1 MYVLTETLLAPCEE
15 FARDEEIVT
24 LIVGRGGDE
33 LLFARLYRKHF
44 GRIFALAYGM
54 TGRRDAAEDLT
65 QEIFLRA
72 HNRLETFDK
81 RASFATWLHRI
92 AVNHCLNHCRRERWR
107 RREANIQE
115 TESLAPVD
123 ISCVERRLLEQQ
135 IQTQVRAALMSLK
148 PKLRLLIVMKDVEGL
163 SYEEMAE
170 RLNCSTGTIA
180 SSLSR
185 ARKLLARK
193 LEGLKGKI

>member
-92 AVNHCLNHCRRERWR
+92 AVNHCLNHCR
-107 RREANIQE
+107 
-115 TESLAPVD
+115 
-123 ISCVERRLLEQQ
+123 
-135 IQTQVRAALMSLK
+135 
-148 PKLRLLIVMKDVEGL
+148 
-163 SYEEMAE
+163 
-170 RLNCSTGTIA
+170 IA
-180 SSLSR
+180 R
-185 ARKLLARK
+185 AR
-193 LEGLKGKI
+193 